1 MTLAA
6 MMGSVSGMD
15 PVSSG
20 GFASAAGHYAKAR
33 PAYARAAIGRI
44 AEVIPPGAVLDVG
57 AGTGILTGG
66 LSRAGREMVAVEPL
80 EEMLAQLSRA
90 LGSVPAVAAVAE
102 ALPFRPAAFSGMTVA
117 QAFHWM
123 DHGRVLTEARRVLSP
138 GGVLALV
145 WNVRDESVPWV
156 RELTDLIEARSGGR
170 PYSDRGGGDWE
181 QVVEESGGFVH
192 MCTDRYP
199 NPVEASHEL
208 VVERVRSTSFVAV
221 MDPPARESLID
232 EVRGVLARSDHVG
245 DRERFEYP
253 HDTVVH
259 LWRAG
264 GAN

>member
-1 MTLAA
+1 MN
-6 MMGSVSGMD
+6 
-15 PVSSG
+15 PVASG

-33 PAYARAAIGRI
+33 PTYARGAIGRI
-44 AEVIPPGAVLDVG
+44 AEVIPDGAVLDVG

-80 EEMLAQLSRA
+80 EAMLAQLSRA

-102 ALPFRPAAFSGMTVA
+102 ALPFRPGTFGGMTIA

-123 DHGRVLTEARRVLSP
+123 DHERVLAEARRVLRP
-138 GGVLALV
+138 GGALALL

-156 RELTDLIEARSGGR
+156 RELTDLIEAHSGGR
-170 PYSDRGGGDWE
+170 PYSDRGGPDWD

-192 MCTDRYP
+192 IGTDRYP
-199 NPVEASHEL
+199 NPVESSHEL
-208 VVERVRSTSFVAV
+208 VVERVRSTSFVAI
-221 MDPPARESLID
+221 MDPPARESLIA
-232 EVRGVLARSDHVG
+232 EVRGVLARSEHIG

-264 GAN
+264 GIN